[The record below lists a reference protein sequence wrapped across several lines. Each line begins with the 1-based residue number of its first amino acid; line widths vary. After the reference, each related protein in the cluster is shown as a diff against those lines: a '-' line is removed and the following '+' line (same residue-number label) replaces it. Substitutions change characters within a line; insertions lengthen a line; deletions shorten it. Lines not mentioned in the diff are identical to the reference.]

1 MISNMGTAISTID
14 KRIHKYVAQM
24 NAKDKEAVLGIVM
37 AIAEKQDT
45 EPWKDEAFIEEMD
58 RRFKEMESGK
68 VKLYTLDE
76 VEAHARQA
84 FKTRKRK
91 KQ

>member
-76 VEAHARQA
+76 VEAHAR
-84 FKTRKRK
+84 
-91 KQ
+91 